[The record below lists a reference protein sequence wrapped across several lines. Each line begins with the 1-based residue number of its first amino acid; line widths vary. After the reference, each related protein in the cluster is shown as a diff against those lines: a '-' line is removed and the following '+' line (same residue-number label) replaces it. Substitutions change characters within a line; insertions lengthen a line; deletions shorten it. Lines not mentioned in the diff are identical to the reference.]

1 MRIIITAAND
11 PYCCQQRVE
20 PEQEYKLIFQNI
32 TSPAEITFETGKAVE
47 RFSKTPNEHA
57 AQPIRKRCKSKQ
69 AEGISRYFSQLQ
81 LSSKGSHEGSLKIQ
95 ENIKHHHGLG
105 STVSSNISMFLTAR
119 AAIWEEPYVC
129 LYILKYR
136 QKSFLTKCALKPC
149 IKSVVV

>member
-1 MRIIITAAND
+1 MRSIITAAND

-32 TSPAEITFETGKAVE
+32 RSLAEITFETGKAVE

-57 AQPIRKRCKSKQ
+57 AQPIRNICKSKQ
-69 AEGISRYFSQLQ
+69 AEGIFRYFSQLQ
-81 LSSKGSHEGSLKIQ
+81 LSSKGSHEGSLKTP

-105 STVSSNISMFLTAR
+105 STVSSNISVFLTAH

-129 LYILKYR
+129 FEIQAKIILN
-136 QKSFLTKCALKPC
+136 QICTEALH
-149 IKSVVV
+149 